1 MLVMLKF
8 PAAFFSGPL
17 ASLEETVC
25 DGQREHSTEK
35 GRTWRIGDAVFSM
48 FHHTVL
54 CNTNSVTAKPLNLP
68 SN

>member
-1 MLVMLKF
+1 MLVMAKF

-17 ASLEETVC
+17 ASLEETVF

-35 GRTWRIGDAVFSM
+35 GHTWRISDVVFSM

-54 CNTNSVTAKPLNLP
+54 CNTNSVTQNL
-68 SN
+68 